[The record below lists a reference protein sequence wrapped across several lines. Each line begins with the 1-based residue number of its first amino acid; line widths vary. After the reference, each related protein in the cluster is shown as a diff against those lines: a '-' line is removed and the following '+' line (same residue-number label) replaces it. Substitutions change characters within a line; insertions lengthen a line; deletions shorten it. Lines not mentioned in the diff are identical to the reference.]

1 MNIDREELISRK
13 FFHGWWLRI
22 DRTVFRK
29 GWIARV
35 SDNPLPRQGN
45 KVWEFFPFFFF
56 SLSPPFCSKIPRTH
70 CSTSLLFQALPEISA
85 SCSWEGGGGISFT
98 LSPSSI
104 SVNEKE
110 SGEGKRHY
118 SGPKYRDYTIV
129 EKSEIY
135 PGLAIRPW
143 KSAGREKLEISLKL
157 ARTRIPASL
166 TVNPRMINR
175 ELNSLVNVFTLPR
188 IENGID
194 KR

>member
-22 DRTVFRK
+22 DRRVFRK

-35 SDNPLPRQGN
+35 SDNPLPRQDN
-45 KVWEFFPFFFF
+45 KVWEFFSFFFPF
-56 SLSPPFCSKIPRTH
+56 HFVLKSRAHIILQVYYSKHFLKYLSGVS
-70 CSTSLLFQALPEISA
+70 
-85 SCSWEGGGGISFT
+85 GGSGGISFT

-143 KSAGREKLEISLKL
+143 KSLERGREGKIGNFTKTCVNANS
-157 ARTRIPASL
+157 SL
-166 TVNPRMINR
+166 TYGEPRVINR